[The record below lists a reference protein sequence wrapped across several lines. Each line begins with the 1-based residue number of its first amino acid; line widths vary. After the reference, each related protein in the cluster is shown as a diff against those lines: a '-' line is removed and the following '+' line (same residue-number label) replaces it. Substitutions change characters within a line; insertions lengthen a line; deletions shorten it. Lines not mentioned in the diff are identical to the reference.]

1 MYKKLLAVSALSLGL
16 ATGAIAQT
24 SGGSI
29 GTGSGTSA
37 SGAATSGD
45 TVNNRTDGDDC
56 QSRGEDKT
64 AMNNTASVAGQPN
77 TTGETVVA
85 NCED

>member
-29 GTGSGTSA
+29 GTGSGTSV
-37 SGAATSGD
+37 SGSSTSGD

-64 AMNNTASVAGQPN
+64 AMNDTASVAGQAN

-85 NCED
+85 DCED